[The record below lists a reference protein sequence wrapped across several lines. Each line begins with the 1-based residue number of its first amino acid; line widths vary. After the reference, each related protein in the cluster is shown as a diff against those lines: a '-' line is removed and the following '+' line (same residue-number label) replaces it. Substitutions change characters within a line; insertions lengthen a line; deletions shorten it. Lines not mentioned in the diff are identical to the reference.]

1 MTRVF
6 SSYDVVRQFKKSAA
20 THSTKSNHLH
30 GVPQNGR
37 LFQVITD
44 KCDTESSFQNKKS
57 LFQSLAAILTKNRE
71 CPSQMLIPH
80 LKKKVMTVSLTELEE
95 VNNSLFLHKKPPMFS
110 APEVNLNDY
119 QNYFYQNYHQVSR

>member
-20 THSTKSNHLH
+20 THSAKSNHLH

-71 CPSQMLIPH
+71 CPSQMLIPR
-80 LKKKVMTVSLTELEE
+80 LKKKVMTVSLTELEK
-95 VNNSLFLHKKPPMFS
+95 SIQFIIFYTK
-110 APEVNLNDY
+110 NLPCLALPKLI
-119 QNYFYQNYHQVSR
+119 STILLSKLSSS